1 MIESSLQY
9 PGTCPIVEEIED
21 GDSEPS
27 KLSSIQPVPSNE
39 GGGIKLV
46 SYNRRRSLAPALK
59 LMNAGGGHR
68 RGSVI
73 ALPRF
78 QESNL
83 IVCHYTVTTFQ
94 NMINV
99 KPIQPSCFSI
109 KNWPISRN
117 QTTILTAFY
126 MSECDTYCETIIFCR
141 LSTLFYR
148 RDSLANQQ
156 PNRRESLAK
165 LRRQSLAQIERQSSS
180 FQQQR
185 SATEYNVRGIAV
197 NPQSR
202 GYNYDRRR
210 SSVLGQC
217 LTKLTRIEQSHV

>member
-1 MIESSLQY
+1 
-9 PGTCPIVEEIED
+9 
-21 GDSEPS
+21 
-27 KLSSIQPVPSNE
+27 
-39 GGGIKLV
+39 
-46 SYNRRRSLAPALK
+46 
-59 LMNAGGGHR
+59 
-68 RGSVI
+68 
-73 ALPRF
+73 
-78 QESNL
+78 
-83 IVCHYTVTTFQ
+83 
-94 NMINV
+94 
-99 KPIQPSCFSI
+99 
-109 KNWPISRN
+109 
-117 QTTILTAFY
+117 

-185 SATEYNVRGIAV
+185 SANEYNVRGIAI

-217 LTKLTRIEQSHV
+217 LTKLTRIEQSHVWTDMRWPYWKKPPQVMIIIKSFHYIWYFWHIKVVVETLFWLAYLYWVYPGWYHNFTPAITSNRT

>member
-1 MIESSLQY
+1 MNRYENLIILQSLLSQHEETSKMIQSSLQY

-59 LMNAGGGHR
+59 LMNAAGGHR

-83 IVCHYTVTTFQ
+83 IVCHYT
-94 NMINV
+94 NLP
-99 KPIQPSCFSI
+99 KHDKC
-109 KNWPISRN
+109 
-117 QTTILTAFY
+117 QTHSAKVF
-126 MSECDTYCETIIFCR
+126 FHKK
-141 LSTLFYR
+141 
-148 RDSLANQQ
+148 LAN
-156 PNRRESLAK
+156 
-165 LRRQSLAQIERQSSS
+165 
-180 FQQQR
+180 F
-185 SATEYNVRGIAV
+185 
-197 NPQSR
+197 
-202 GYNYDRRR
+202 
-210 SSVLGQC
+210 
-217 LTKLTRIEQSHV
+217 